1 MKIVLNAELQP
12 IPPTEGNAFVSETR
26 RKGGHV
32 DFNCQFTNTM
42 FEIAAPRDPKNRYS
56 DPIAEVVSGV
66 GDHERTQKGFANVV
80 ASAYSSHLGL
90 VVHPHDIWYVVLSN
104 IAAIVG
110 AKPENYR
117 EIYTATAEGK
127 QEILVPT
134 NGTQEIDV
142 NALILKLDECMPVDI
157 SLFLPDLS
165 TATPMAKL
173 AMSCAVLDAAK
184 HYYDY
189 GMFCCG
195 IPFIDLRG
203 TWDDWNTMFTN
214 LMNIGFVANG
224 GQDDPVTRA
233 KVTPLTNYIAKA
245 CRVILEIK
253 NSFHKDQTEF
263 WNDIFTKQNV
273 GSGGDLKITGWI
285 CDLYHNVK
293 QGSLIRSFHDAV
305 SQFPYVDKSTKEHF
319 MMFAGAFGSN
329 VVDGA
334 IEIAYDRVIVKYTP
348 KEA

>member
-1 MKIVLNAELQP
+1 MKIVLNDQLEAIQP
-12 IPPTEGNAFVSETR
+12 TDGQRSVRETR
-26 RKGGHV
+26 RKGGHL
-32 DFNCQFTNTM
+32 DFNCQFTNQM

-56 DPIAEVVSGV
+56 EPIAEVVSGV

-80 ASAYSSHLGL
+80 AEAYSSHLGL
-90 VVHPHDIWYVVLSN
+90 VLHPHDIWYVVLSN

-110 AKPENYR
+110 KRPENYR
-117 EIYTATAEGK
+117 GLYTAVEGK
-127 QEILVPT
+127 QELLVPT
-134 NGTQEIDV
+134 NGTSEIDIS
-142 NALILKLDECMPVDI
+142 ALILALDERMPVNI
-157 SLFLPDLS
+157 ELFLPDLS

-173 AMSCAVLDAAK
+173 AMFCAVLDAAK

-203 TWDDWNTMFTN
+203 TEDDWNT
-214 LMNIGFVANG
+214 LIGNVIEIQGEVLSKCN
-224 GQDDPVTRA
+224 PLLV
-233 KVTPLTNYIAKA
+233 VPLTTYLTK
-245 CRVILEIK
+245 VYSILCNIEA
-253 NSFHKDQTEF
+253 SFSEDQIEF
-263 WNDIFTKQNV
+263 WKDIFTKENV

-285 CDLYHNVK
+285 CDLYHNTK
-293 QGSLIRSFHDAV
+293 QGDLIRSFHDAV
-305 SQFPYVDKSTKEHF
+305 SQVPYVDKSTQEHF

-348 KEA
+348 KETK